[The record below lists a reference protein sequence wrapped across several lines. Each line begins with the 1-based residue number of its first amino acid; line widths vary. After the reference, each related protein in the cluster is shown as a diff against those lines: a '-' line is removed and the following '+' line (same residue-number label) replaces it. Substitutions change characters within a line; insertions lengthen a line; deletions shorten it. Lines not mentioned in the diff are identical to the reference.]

1 MSGFHCVRIAV
12 IGVAVAMLTVIVGA
26 CQREDGKLSVEP
38 LLSDGAVLQQN
49 ASILVGGKAAPGCL
63 VTVSADWDFSMTA
76 TAGLDSLWSVILT
89 TPEADLTRHRVVVET
104 AKSSVCFSDILIG
117 EVWLSIGQA
126 ENHAVD
132 CDLLSGADVQTDSLV
147 RFFVIESGASDVPC
161 RFVRGRW
168 ATASTD
174 NFHGIGQISLSFLS
188 HLRDSLRIPVGVV
201 IAQCSGAPAN
211 AWADVEAIPDDD
223 MRADAEEKYDI
234 WRESH
239 LRCSDWLNSLPRMA
253 LKDVT
258 SVYDEYM
265 CVARPDIGLWPR
277 IALPGKWGVSE
288 LPGLNGV
295 VWLAKDVKLPT
306 AWRGRRLRLLPGR
319 IGGSGVAYANQIPI
333 GEFDDSNVLSPTC
346 IFDIPKSA
354 TVSSDNN
361 LSLAFRV
368 KGTADKGGF
377 YGIADGSPMR
387 IELLPSTSD
396 ESAYQRDSVL
406 RIDGSWRYYAV
417 ALADADSLRLFGTPD
432 NVFMASFRKSLAVPY
447 DLCGSV
453 SNKMLRPLAGKAVSG
468 VLCNVGEED
477 GNPSSVSLFLPLI
490 VRSVRSIF
498 ADKSLR
504 FYFVQKGRAQAA
516 GLSADGVREAQS
528 AAVASMSRVRLVP
541 TIDLSPVSAS
551 LADFDRQR
559 LIGERLSALALSD
572 AYGVEGL
579 RSNWPMPL
587 SASSHNQVMTVQ
599 FDNADGLY
607 VNLDRPTA
615 FEVAGADSVFY
626 PARALAGDGSVTVF
640 SHMVPDP
647 VFVRYAHYDA
657 MEPTLFNASGLS
669 APSFF
674 FRASAA
680 DDCE

>member
-1 MSGFHCVRIAV
+1 MGAALAIA
-12 IGVAVAMLTVIVGA
+12 TVFVGA

-49 ASILVGGKAAPGCL
+49 ATILVGGKATPGSL

-76 TAGLDSLWSVILT
+76 TAGLDSLWSVSLT
-89 TPEADLTRHRVVVET
+89 TPEADVKRHRVVVET

-132 CDLLSGADVQTDSLV
+132 CDLLSDADVPADSLV
-147 RFFVIESGASDVPC
+147 RFFVVESGASDVPC

-168 ATASTD
+168 ATASAD
-174 NFHGIGQISLSFLS
+174 NFRGIGQISLSFLS

-265 CVARPDIGLWPR
+265 CVARPDVGLWPR
-277 IALPGKWGVSE
+277 IVLPGKWGVSE
-288 LPGLNGV
+288 LPGLSGV
-295 VWLAKDVKLPT
+295 VWLAKDVKLPA

-319 IGGSGVAYANQIPI
+319 IGGSGVAYANQVPI

-368 KGTADKGGF
+368 MGTAEKGGF

-387 IELLPSTSD
+387 IELLPPTSGEQQLD
-396 ESAYQRDSVL
+396 SAL
-406 RIDGSWRYYAV
+406 FIDGSWQYYAV
-417 ALADADSLRLFGTPD
+417 ALADADSLRLFGAPD

-477 GNPSSVSLFLPLI
+477 GNPSAVSLFLPLI
-490 VRSVRSIF
+490 VRSVRSVF

-504 FYFVQKGRAQAA
+504 FYFVQKGRAQAG
-516 GLSADGVREAQS
+516 GLSADGVREAQL
-528 AAVASMSRVRLVP
+528 AAVASMSRVRIVP
-541 TIDLSPVSAS
+541 TLDLCPASSS
-551 LADFDRQR
+551 LADFNRQR
-559 LIGERLSALALSD
+559 LLGERLAALVLSD
-572 AYGVEGL
+572 AYGIEGL
-579 RSNWPMPL
+579 RSNWPTPL
-587 SASSHNQVMTVQ
+587 SASSHNQVMTVE

-626 PARALAGDGSVTVF
+626 PARALAGEDGVTVF
-640 SHMVPDP
+640 SHMVRKP

-657 MEPTLFNASGLS
+657 MEPTLFNASGLP

-674 FRASAA
+674 FRASEA
-680 DDCE
+680 DDGE